1 VPAHQAFQRGGDC
14 RYLLEII
21 GSYAVG
27 LMGEIETN
35 LSRVRERIENAAAK
49 AGRDPSGIKLVAVTK
64 TVTVPRI
71 REAMAAGATIFGENY
86 VQEARAK
93 IEEIGKSGI
102 QWHFIGH
109 LQSNKAA
116 HAVRLFDLIHAV
128 DSITLAQ
135 ELDKRAAAAGK
146 VIGCLLEVNLSHEAS
161 KFGIGKQGTPELV
174 HACKD
179 LKNITLQGLMTM
191 PPYAD
196 DPEAARPYFIA
207 LRQLKEEL
215 EREGIS
221 LPELSMGMS
230 SDFEKAIEEGAT
242 IVRIGTAIFG
252 ERSQ

>member
-1 VPAHQAFQRGGDC
+1 
-14 RYLLEII
+14 
-21 GSYAVG
+21 
-27 LMGEIETN
+27 MGEIEKN
-35 LSRVRERIENAAAK
+35 LSKVRERIEQAAIK
-49 AGRDPSGIKLVAVTK
+49 AGRDPQGIKLVAVTK
-64 TVTVPRI
+64 TVPVPRI

-86 VQEARAK
+86 VQEVRAK

-102 QWHFIGH
+102 EWHFIGH

-128 DSITLAQ
+128 DSLTLARD
-135 ELDKRAAAAGK
+135 LDKRAGAAGK
-146 VIGCLLEVNLSHEAS
+146 IIDCLLEVNLSQEAS
-161 KFGIGKQGTPELV
+161 KFGISKEKTPELA
-174 HACKD
+174 HACEE
-179 LKNITLQGLMTM
+179 LKNISLRGMMTM
-191 PPYAD
+191 APYTD

-207 LRQLKEEL
+207 LRELREEIAHS
-215 EREGIS
+215 GIP